1 MRGAGGPVTLN
12 IQSFSEKSKHPFT
25 RLDKNR
31 SSFRVNT
38 SRLRQARALQ
48 KPLRFGHSHA
58 SMAAALALHGF
69 AGAAPEPRSEPKAAH
84 INEPCRRE

>member
-31 SSFRVNT
+31 PSFRVNT
-38 SRLRQARALQ
+38 GGVAGWRLKPTVGVAKDPVAPIAALQ
-48 KPLRFGHSHA
+48 GDRTPGLKRGGHFPHS
-58 SMAAALALHGF
+58 ST
-69 AGAAPEPRSEPKAAH
+69 
-84 INEPCRRE
+84 I